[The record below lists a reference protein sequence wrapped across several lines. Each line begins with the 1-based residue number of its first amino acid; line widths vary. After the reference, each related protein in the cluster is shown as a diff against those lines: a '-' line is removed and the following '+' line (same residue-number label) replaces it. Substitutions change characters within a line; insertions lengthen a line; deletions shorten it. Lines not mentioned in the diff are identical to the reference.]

1 MNVSSYFLIVQQNER
16 KENPRGNPLGR
27 GDSQE
32 GRDRRRS
39 RSDLHLC
46 AVPRRH
52 IKIEKRLKAFFFHI
66 NPNERFG
73 FPSLH
78 GGFRKPFDEFVNLIL
93 RLTFEMPERPENYRN
108 AVQTA
113 FRKVGYRLRSRGLEY
128 VE

>member
-1 MNVSSYFLIVQQNER
+1 MYVSMVVSTIQLQKREVSRGHFLWSWRVKR
-16 KENPRGNPLGR
+16 GPRPVLF
-27 GDSQE
+27 
-32 GRDRRRS
+32 
-39 RSDLHLC
+39 C

-52 IKIEKRLKAFFFHI
+52 IKIEKRLQAFFSLI

-113 FRKVGYRLRSRGLEY
+113 FRKVGYRLRSRGFEY